1 MLSGDGRVKDKR
13 ETRVKAIPLTQESD
27 AGGMDQGGNQ
37 SSKKSL
43 TSGCTCKLKTTE
55 FTDNWVV

>member
-1 MLSGDGRVKDKR
+1 MGLSDMLSRDGRVKDKR

-37 SSKKSL
+37 SGKESL
-43 TSGCTCKLKTTE
+43 TSGCI
-55 FTDNWVV
+55 